1 VDAMKIDLY
10 TFDFGIKIIDL
21 KRYKVSCHGHVSKG
35 WSHIAH
41 VRMASS
47 VDVINV
53 EKGKFKMSI
62 SKISCLK
69 LAVHLV
75 IMDM

>member
-1 VDAMKIDLY
+1 M
-10 TFDFGIKIIDL
+10 
-21 KRYKVSCHGHVSKG
+21 
-35 WSHIAH
+35 AH

-47 VDVINV
+47 MDVIKV

-75 IMDM
+75 IMDL